1 MFRSIVRHIYTGDWP
16 VVSTAVVDAD
26 VVAQIMLTSA
36 DCFGCTNLKH
46 YFESVFV
53 EKFLNKDNAADMLL
67 LGESHTC
74 ALLKEAAIKIYLEH
88 ADAVMDRDG
97 WKCVKE
103 SNMLLAE
110 LFSHHKQSIQA
121 DDTEE
126 GQSVTEL
133 RDRLLKRGRDVDG
146 SREML
151 VKRLKA
157 E

>member
-1 MFRSIVRHIYTGDWP
+1 
-16 VVSTAVVDAD
+16 
-26 VVAQIMLTSA
+26 
-36 DCFGCTNLKH
+36 
-46 YFESVFV
+46 
-53 EKFLNKDNAADMLL
+53 
-67 LGESHTC
+67 
-74 ALLKEAAIKIYLEH
+74 LKEAAIKIYLEH

-110 LFSHHKQSIQA
+110 LFSHRKQSIQA